1 MSLLVFTFML
11 LNCNNIASI
20 INRSITKITV
30 ILNCSL
36 HNYFYSIYVKIN
48 KNLERNVGKEM
59 NLKNILL
66 GMVAVI
72 LSLCLAFLLFIA
84 TNQNALAKVH
94 QTISTFSKMSSV
106 SATEKMLD
114 ITTSHTAK
122 ASEKNADERK
132 METHYNKIDSTS
144 HDNANS
150 NKHEYSSEECRII
163 AQNYTN
169 HQYGKVVNLER
180 SGETNQD
187 ITYQLNPNHQS
198 QSSNIAVNK
207 TRKIEALSNNAQ

>member
-1 MSLLVFTFML
+1 
-11 LNCNNIASI
+11 
-20 INRSITKITV
+20 
-30 ILNCSL
+30 
-36 HNYFYSIYVKIN
+36 
-48 KNLERNVGKEM
+48 M

-122 ASEKNADERK
+122 ASEKKADERK

-207 TRKIEALSNNAQ
+207 TGKIEALSNNAQ

>member
-1 MSLLVFTFML
+1 
-11 LNCNNIASI
+11 
-20 INRSITKITV
+20 
-30 ILNCSL
+30 
-36 HNYFYSIYVKIN
+36 
-48 KNLERNVGKEM
+48 M

-72 LSLCLAFLLFIA
+72 LSICLAFLLFIA

-94 QTISTFSKMSSV
+94 QTISTFSKMNNV
-106 SATEKMLD
+106 SAAEKMLN
-114 ITTSHTAK
+114 ITASHTAK
-122 ASEKNADERK
+122 ASEKDVNERK
-132 METHYNKIDSTS
+132 IEAHYNKLDSTTR
-144 HDNANS
+144 DNDKH

-187 ITYQLNPNHQS
+187 ITYQLNTHHSSPN
-198 QSSNIAVNK
+198 SNIAVNK
-207 TRKIEALSNNAQ
+207 TGKIETTSNNAQ

>member
-1 MSLLVFTFML
+1 
-11 LNCNNIASI
+11 
-20 INRSITKITV
+20 
-30 ILNCSL
+30 
-36 HNYFYSIYVKIN
+36 
-48 KNLERNVGKEM
+48 
-59 NLKNILL
+59 
-66 GMVAVI
+66 MVAVI

-114 ITTSHTAK
+114 ITTSHTLK
-122 ASEKNADERK
+122 HQKNADERK

-207 TRKIEALSNNAQ
+207 TGKIEALSNNAQ

>member
-1 MSLLVFTFML
+1 
-11 LNCNNIASI
+11 
-20 INRSITKITV
+20 
-30 ILNCSL
+30 
-36 HNYFYSIYVKIN
+36 
-48 KNLERNVGKEM
+48 M

-122 ASEKNADERK
+122 ASEKNA
-132 METHYNKIDSTS
+132 
-144 HDNANS
+144 NS

-207 TRKIEALSNNAQ
+207 TGKIEALSNNAQ